1 MRGNLL
7 VLGSLAVSFLLSD
20 FPQDHQNP
28 LLIIPAIVALIGM
41 IDTVRCMPSR
51 WGFYHGGVF
60 LLLLMDMMAV
70 CLIFFF
76 LVFPY
81 LF

>member
-1 MRGNLL
+1 M
-7 VLGSLAVSFLLSD
+7 LGSFAVSFLFSG
-20 FPQDHQNP
+20 FPQDRQNP
-28 LLIIPAIVALIGM
+28 LLIIPAIVALAGM
-41 IDTVRCMPSR
+41 VDTVRCMQTR

-76 LVFPY
+76 LLFPY